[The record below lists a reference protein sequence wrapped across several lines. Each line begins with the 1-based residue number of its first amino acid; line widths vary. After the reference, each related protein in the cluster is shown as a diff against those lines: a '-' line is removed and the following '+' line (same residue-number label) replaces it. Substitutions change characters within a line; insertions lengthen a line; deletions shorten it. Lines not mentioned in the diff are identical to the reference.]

1 MRSLVDGECRVSRI
15 AAMKYKFASGI
26 CDELSLAS
34 TGVVALRLSLRNRA
48 NSVHELLRPLS
59 ASSGFSSNLKC
70 IPLWQTRLCHGFRR
84 LRSDVAGI
92 ARGTASRNRV
102 ARQEITRPRYR
113 PLFSS
118 TGSAVCTVR
127 RRNVLFSYRYRAE
140 SRGHRAILSHDRV
153 HRATFAVNLPLFH
166 CGVRSPRVYPK
177 KLLSAVPSVVLDLDR
192 DAIIRER
199 VRVCIHWAIIVA
211 AMIES
216 RRYICLTVWQRGGT
230 DSFAR
235 ISFRRRANDTARR
248 NIRGFRRTL

>member
-1 MRSLVDGECRVSRI
+1 MPPRNINSHRGFPTNCRLPRR
-15 AAMKYKFASGI
+15 GW
-26 CDELSLAS
+26 LAS
-34 TGVVALRLSLRNRA
+34 DSVSLWNRA

-70 IPLWQTRLCHGFRR
+70 IPLWQTGLCHGFHR

-118 TGSAVCTVR
+118 NGSAVCTVR

-153 HRATFAVNLPLFH
+153 HRATFAVNLATFPL
-166 CGVRSPRVYPK
+166 
-177 KLLSAVPSVVLDLDR
+177 
-192 DAIIRER
+192 
-199 VRVCIHWAIIVA
+199 
-211 AMIES
+211 
-216 RRYICLTVWQRGGT
+216 
-230 DSFAR
+230 
-235 ISFRRRANDTARR
+235 
-248 NIRGFRRTL
+248 RRTLATRVHEEIALCRAECRARSRPRCYNPGTRTCMYSSGDYRRCND